1 MTGERASAAAGG
13 TPLHAYSNGG
23 FEVSLFGNGTK
34 VRRTLAPEVAPTLP
48 EQFDL
53 KVTDYCD
60 AGCAWCH
67 EDSTRKGSHG
77 DLAATLDLL
86 RCLNPGTEVAI
97 GGGDPLS
104 HPDFARFVREARAL
118 GLVPSVTVN
127 GRHFDR
133 SRQVLEQLTS
143 EGSLFGVGVSFY
155 REVPDW
161 DWPHMV
167 VHLIAGVDSPEVL
180 DDARRPLK
188 LLLLGYK
195 EFGRG
200 RRLFSVRRQ
209 EVSAGIQQWYR
220 ELPAIARKH
229 HLSMDNLAIAQLEP
243 RRLFTSEEAYQRRH
257 MGEEGSFSM
266 YIDAVTKTFGMS
278 SYSDTRLP
286 WTNLPD
292 MFAQVRALAKVQPE
306 A

>member
-1 MTGERASAAAGG
+1 MTLFAAGERAGG
-13 TPLHAYSNGG
+13 VPLHAYSNGG

-34 VRRTLAPEVAPTLP
+34 VRRTVDAGLAPTLP

-53 KVTDYCD
+53 KITGYCD

-77 DLAATLDLL
+77 DLEATLDLL

-104 HPDFARFVREARAL
+104 HPDFVWFVREARAL

-127 GRHFDR
+127 GRHFER
-133 SRQVLEQLTS
+133 SREALDLLTS

-161 DWPHMV
+161 EWPNMV

-180 DDARRPLK
+180 DEAKRPLK

-200 RRLFSVRRQ
+200 KRMISVKRQ
-209 EVSAGIQQWYR
+209 EVSARIQQWYR
-220 ELPAIARKH
+220 ELPAIARQH
-229 HLSMDNLAIAQLEP
+229 HVSMDNLAIAQLEP
-243 RRLFTSEEAYQRRH
+243 RRLFTSEADYLRRH

-266 YIDAVTKTFGMS
+266 YIDAVTKTFGVS

-286 WTNLPD
+286 WTNLPA
-292 MFAQVRALAKVQPE
+292 MFAQVRALAKEQPK

>member
-1 MTGERASAAAGG
+1 MTVEADSVVER
-13 TPLHAYSNGG
+13 TPLHTYSNGG
-23 FEVSLFGNGTK
+23 FEVQLYGDGTK
-34 VRRTLAPEVAPTLP
+34 VRRTVAQEIAPTLP

-53 KVTDYCD
+53 KVTNFCD
-60 AGCAWCH
+60 GGCAWCH
-67 EDSTRKGSHG
+67 EDSTKKGSHG
-77 DLAATLDLL
+77 DLVATLDLL

-104 HPDFARFVREARAL
+104 HPDFAWFVRGARGL

-133 SRQVLEQLTS
+133 SRQVLEELTS

-155 REVPDW
+155 KKVPDW
-161 DWPHMV
+161 DWKHMV
-167 VHLIAGVDSPEVL
+167 VHLIAGVDSPAVL
-180 DDARRPLK
+180 DEASRPLK

-200 RRLFSVRRQ
+200 KRMFSVKRQ
-209 EVSAGIQQWYR
+209 EVSERIQQWYR
-220 ELPAIARKH
+220 ELPAIARNH
-229 HLSMDNLAIAQLEP
+229 HVSMDNLAIAQLQP
-243 RRLFTSEEAYQRRH
+243 RRLFTSEADYLRRH

-266 YIDAVTKTFGMS
+266 YIDAVTKTFGVS
-278 SYSDTRLP
+278 SYGDTRLP
-286 WTNLPD
+286 WTNLAD
-292 MFAQVRALAKVQPE
+292 MFAQVRALAKEQPE